1 MTKWVSSFLLFALA
15 GVIQPLVAAP
25 PPTIS
30 EQAAGIL
37 VRRCL
42 ECHSGA
48 DPQGKLDLTS
58 RQNLLRGGDSG
69 PAFDDADQSRSS
81 LWQRVADNEMPPK
94 KPLSEEEKSL
104 LRDWIA
110 AGAPYHV
117 DNLSPWQITTDHRAG
132 LDWWSLR
139 PLRAIAPPSPL
150 DSPSARSPID
160 AFHQHSLQR
169 ADLSAS
175 PPAENRV
182 LIRRLTF
189 DLLGL
194 PPAPEEIDEFL
205 ADPHPDADERLV
217 DRLLAS
223 PHYGERWARHWLDVV
238 RFGESNGFERDLPR
252 PNAWHYRDWVI
263 DALNADLVYP
273 EFVRQQIAGN
283 PRTTDSP
290 DATKSLGFLVA
301 GPHDTVIPASDRMRQ
316 AMRFD
321 ELEDLLGVVGQTFLG
336 LTVNCARCHDHK
348 FDPVS
353 QTEYYQLA
361 AVLAGIEPGDN
372 EFTSPAVVAELA
384 GLRKRIDRLSKQLQ
398 DQESVLRK
406 KILAERNEQ
415 IPNGPPPPQP
425 IAAWDFTNSIDDQA
439 GKLPVILH
447 GTAKQSSQG
456 LRFDGGTAYAATPP
470 LPYALREKTLE
481 AKVKL
486 SHLQQQGGGVMSI
499 QSLDGGSFDAIV
511 FGEQEPGCWLAGSD
525 NFTRT
530 QPFQGPV
537 ETEVNQEFVILTQAY
552 HADGTI
558 ALYRNGRPYGRS
570 YRSNGPVTFEPQQTQ
585 VLFGLRHS
593 PPGNSRLLVG
603 TVAAARLYDR
613 ALTADEV
620 AATAAAANLL
630 VKEDELLAALSPKQR
645 ELRTALRTEL
655 ESLRTQESEL
665 NKTGRI
671 KIFTAVP
678 TQPGPVHLLKRGN
691 VADLGDQVAPAALS
705 AVPAGEQTFRLPIDA
720 PENTRRD
727 ALADWL
733 ASPHNPLAVRTIV
746 NRLWH
751 YHFGAGFV
759 DSPNDLGFNGGQ
771 PQHPDL
777 FEWLCHEFLRTN
789 SSLKQFH
796 RRIVASSVY
805 RQVSNARPEAIAK
818 DASNRQLWRMSPRR
832 LEAEAV
838 RDAMLAAAG
847 ELNESLGGPSYQD
860 FNSFFFKGTQFYDPI
875 DVDDANVHRRTVY
888 RMWARSG
895 RSPFLDTFDCPD
907 PSTTTP
913 KRSVT
918 TTPLQALALMN
929 NAFVLRMADRL
940 ARRAERDTTSP
951 DSPAA
956 ITHVYRLA
964 FGRPPTPVE
973 ITAARQFIARQN
985 LPAFC
990 RAILN
995 SSEFLYVE

>member
-1 MTKWVSSFLLFALA
+1 MTSRVGCILFLAMA
-15 GVIQPLVAAP
+15 GVAQSLSAAP
-25 PPTIS
+25 PAPALS
-30 EQAAGIL
+30 EQVAEIL

-58 RQNLLRGGDSG
+58 RENLLRGGDSG
-69 PAFDDADQSRSS
+69 PAFDAHDKSRSS
-81 LWQRVADNEMPPK
+81 FWQRITDNEMPPK
-94 KPLSEEEKSL
+94 KPLPDDEKTL
-104 LRDWIA
+104 LRAWIDA
-110 AGAPYHV
+110 DAPYHV
-117 DNLSPWQITTDHRAG
+117 ARLSPWQITTDHRAG
-132 LDWWSLR
+132 LDWWSLQ
-139 PLRAIAPPSPL
+139 PLRSITPPAPL
-150 DSPSARSPID
+150 DPSAARSPLD
-160 AFHQHSLQR
+160 AFHQHRLR
-169 ADLSAS
+169 GADLSAS
-175 PPAENRV
+175 PPADPRV

-194 PPAPEEIDEFL
+194 PPTPDEIDDFL
-205 ADPHPDADERLV
+205 ADAHPDADERLI

-263 DALNADLVYP
+263 NALNADLAYP
-273 EFVRQQIAGN
+273 EFVRRQIAGN
-283 PRTTDSP
+283 PRATDNAE
-290 DATKSLGFLVA
+290 ATKSLGFLVA

-321 ELEDLLGVVGQTFLG
+321 ELEDLLGTMGQTFLG

-372 EFTSPAVVAELA
+372 DFTPPAIVAELA
-384 GLRKRIDRLSKQLQ
+384 GLRQQIDQLSKQLQ
-398 DQESVLRK
+398 DQESALRK
-406 KILAERNEQ
+406 KILANRNEQ
-415 IPNGPPPPQP
+415 IPDGPSPPQS
-425 IAAWDFTNSIDDQA
+425 IASWDFTSSIDDQA

-511 FGEQEPGCWLAGSD
+511 FGEQEPGRWLAGSD
-525 NFTRT
+525 GFTRT
-530 QPFQGPV
+530 QPFQGPI
-537 ETEVNQEFVILTQAY
+537 ETEVNQEFVILTQTY

-558 ALYRNGRPYGRS
+558 TLYRNGRPYGHP
-570 YRSNGPVTFEPQQTQ
+570 YRSNGPVTFEPQKTQ
-585 VLFGLRHS
+585 ILFGLRHS
-593 PPGNSRLLVG
+593 PPGNNRLLVG

-613 ALTADEV
+613 ALTAEEV
-620 AATAAAANLL
+620 AATAAAARVLI
-630 VKEDELLAALSPKQR
+630 KEDEILAALSPEQR
-645 ELRTALRTEL
+645 SRRTAVRAEL
-655 ESLRTQESEL
+655 DSLRAQEADL
-665 NKTGRI
+665 NRNGRI

-678 TQPGPVHLLKRGN
+678 TQPGPMHLLKRGN
-691 VADLGDQVAPAALS
+691 VADLGDQVVPAALS
-705 AVPAGEQTFRLPIDA
+705 AVPAGEQSFRLPADA
-720 PENTRRD
+720 PENSRRD

-733 ASPHNPLAVRTIV
+733 ASPRNPLAVRTIV

-771 PQHPDL
+771 PQHPEL
-777 FEWLCHEFLRTN
+777 YEWLCREFLRAN
-789 SSLKQFH
+789 GSLKHFH
-796 RRIVASSVY
+796 RQVVASAVY
-805 RQVSNARPEAIAK
+805 RQASTSRPEALAK
-818 DASNRQLWRMSPRR
+818 DAANRQLWRMSPRR

-847 ELNESLGGPSYQD
+847 ELNEAIGGPSYQD
-860 FNSFFFKGTQFYDPI
+860 FNSHFFKGTQFYDPI

-929 NAFVLRMADRL
+929 NAFVLRMSDRL
-940 ARRAERDTTSP
+940 ARRAEHDA
-951 DSPAA
+951 DSSAA
-956 ITHVYRLA
+956 ITRVYRFA
-964 FGRPPTPVE
+964 FGRPPEPAE
-973 ITAARQFIARQN
+973 ITAAQKFITRQG